1 MAWDDDKNIKIW
13 MNGEFVKW
21 EDANIHVLSHVV
33 HYGSAVFEGL
43 RCYEN
48 KNGSGIFRLKDHVD
62 RLFNSA
68 KIYNMPIP
76 NTKEEISEAIKETVR
91 INNLKS
97 CYIRPISF
105 RGYGELGVTPVNCPV
120 NTTIAAWEWG
130 SYLGE
135 EGMTKGVK
143 VGVSSWRKPAPDT
156 LPTLAKAAA
165 NYMNSQLAK
174 MEAAENGFDECIQLD
189 YQGHV
194 GEGSGE
200 NIFMIKIGEELA
212 CEKRYAHERDHALP
226 VLQVQHARRES
237 EVEEYAAQEEH
248 EKDRVQRVQHLAG
261 EHLVVL
267 VRLAGHEVRD
277 HDEDLNGQHA
287 QVRPVQAD
295 RQPRLREIEAEQRG
309 EHQHAGKH
317 EAVVPHM
324 RLLGPPRGER
334 RQGMGYV
341 MDMIYCI
348 TLRSDLQW
356 SLQK

>member
-135 EGMTKGVK
+135 EGLTKGVK

-200 NIFMIKIGEELA
+200 NIFMIKNGKIYTPTLSSSVLDGITRATIIQIAEDLGYEVI
-212 CEKRYAHERDHALP
+212 ERP
-226 VLQVQHARRES
+226 IQRES
-237 EVEEYAAQEEH
+237 LYVADELFFTGSAAEVTPIRSV
-248 EKDRVQRVQHLAG
+248 DG
-261 EHLVVL
+261 
-267 VRLAGHEVRD
+267 
-277 HDEDLNGQHA
+277 
-287 QVRPVQAD
+287 
-295 RQPRLREIEAEQRG
+295 REIGIGSRGPITEEIQTAFFDVVEAKVEDKYNWL
-309 EHQHAGKH
+309 E
-317 EAVVPHM
+317 
-324 RLLGPPRGER
+324 
-334 RQGMGYV
+334 Y
-341 MDMIYCI
+341 I
-348 TLRSDLQW
+348 
-356 SLQK
+356 